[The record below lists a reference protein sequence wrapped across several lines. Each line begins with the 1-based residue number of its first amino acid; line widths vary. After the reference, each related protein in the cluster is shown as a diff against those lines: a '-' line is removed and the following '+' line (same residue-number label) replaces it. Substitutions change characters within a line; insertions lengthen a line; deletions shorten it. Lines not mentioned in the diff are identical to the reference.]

1 MPVLKKEARKT
12 VTYKPV
18 VFRKGLQVKEIV
30 IGTRGSKLALW
41 QAEFIK
47 AQLSK
52 LTSAPVRLEII
63 KTQGDKIQ
71 HLSFDKLEGKGFFTK
86 ELEEA
91 LLDSKIDLAV
101 HSLKDL
107 MTTMPAGLML
117 AATGFRED
125 NREAV
130 LIRKES
136 FDPKQPMKIKK
147 GGIIGSSSVRRQC
160 QIADLAP
167 DLTIKDLRGNVP
179 TRVNKLRQGQ
189 YDAIILA
196 HAGLKRLEL
205 DLSDLEVQIQAC
217 EVFLPAPGQGILG
230 IQTREDNTDVNDV
243 IAHLD
248 DPVARIQTNL
258 ERGLLARFEGGCQ
271 LPLGVYSEIESD
283 NLSLHAVLGC
293 RRENRWIGL
302 AKCSERGKEVEP
314 MIDCVYKKL
323 TAQCES
329 LR

>member
-1 MPVLKKEARKT
+1 M
-12 VTYKPV
+12 
-18 VFRKGLQVKEIV
+18 KEIV
-30 IGTRGSKLALW
+30 IGTRGSQLALW
-41 QAEFIK
+41 QAEFIT

-52 LTSAPVRLEII
+52 ITPIPVRLEII

-86 ELEEA
+86 ELEDA
-91 LLDSKIDLAV
+91 LLESNIDLAV

-107 MTTMPAGLML
+107 MTTMPDGLTL

-136 FDPKQPMKIKK
+136 FDPGQPLKVKR

-160 QIADLAP
+160 QIVDLSP

-179 TRVNKLRQGQ
+179 TRINKLREGQ

-196 HAGLKRLEL
+196 FAGLKRLEL
-205 DLSDLEVQIQAC
+205 DLSDLEVQIQEC
-217 EVFLPAPGQGILG
+217 DIFLPAPGQGILG
-230 IQTREDNTDVNDV
+230 IQTREDNTEVNEV
-243 IAHLD
+243 IAKLD
-248 DPVARIQTNL
+248 DPSARTQTGL

-271 LPLGVYSEIESD
+271 LPLGVYSEIDGE

-293 RRENRWIGL
+293 RREERWVGL
-302 AKCSERGKEVEP
+302 AKYSESGIEIEP
-314 MIDCVYKKL
+314 MVENAYKNL
-323 TAQCES
+323 TTQCES
-329 LR
+329 MI